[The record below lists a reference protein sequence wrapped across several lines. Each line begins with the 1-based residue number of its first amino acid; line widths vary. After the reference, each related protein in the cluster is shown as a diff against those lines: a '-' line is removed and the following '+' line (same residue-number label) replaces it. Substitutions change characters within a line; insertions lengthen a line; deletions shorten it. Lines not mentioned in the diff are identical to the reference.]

1 LLDERSRRSTTP
13 VLATVTRTMRAR
25 LVLATI
31 LALLAPAATALAS
44 GTDVIRDCTDDEVM
58 SKTYT
63 QKEYRAALRELAADA
78 DQYGNCRDVI
88 LRAQQAALA
97 AGKSKDRTNAGGIA
111 GGRGSNTGGGAGAIG
126 SAPAADQLQ
135 SASEKE
141 RRAVERART
150 TRSSPVALDNATVDP
165 AKVGTAPGVS
175 QVSDLPTPLAV
186 LLVLLVAGMLA
197 VAGLRLRRL
206 VHARRA

>member
-1 LLDERSRRSTTP
+1 MRVR
-13 VLATVTRTMRAR
+13 LA
-25 LVLATI
+25 LVTI

-97 AGKSKDRTNAGGIA
+97 AGKSKDRTHAGGGGA
-111 GGRGSNTGGGAGAIG
+111 GGGSNTGGGAGAIG
-126 SAPAADQLQ
+126 SAPAADQLHAA
-135 SASEKE
+135 SAKE
-141 RRAVERART
+141 RRAVEQARR
-150 TRSSPVALDNATVDP
+150 TRSSSVTLDNATVDP
-165 AKVGTAPGVS
+165 AKVGTVPGVS

-186 LLVLLVAGMLA
+186 LLVLLLAGLLA

>member
-1 LLDERSRRSTTP
+1 
-13 VLATVTRTMRAR
+13 MRAR
-25 LVLATI
+25 LGLATI

-97 AGKSKDRTNAGGIA
+97 AGKSKDRTNAGGAA
-111 GGRGSNTGGGAGAIG
+111 GGGGSNTGGGAGAIG
-126 SAPAADQLQ
+126 SAPAADQLHA
-135 SASEKE
+135 ASDKE